1 MASAKQL
8 AANRANS
15 QKSTGPVTDAGKLNS
30 RCNAVKHGLTGHTVL
45 RTPEQDAAY
54 NTYRARLYP
63 DLAPAN
69 AIELDFAERIIYDSW
84 RIHRASAIE
93 SNLFALVDHISP
105 EDALNEA
112 HAFQVNEKSI
122 ALLSLYQ
129 QRLQRGTHRD
139 LEVLRKMQKER
150 KSQPH
155 PNPQML
161 SASVQ
166 LRRSERGCACPAIG
180 SVCPEPPQPSSP
192 PPVQLR
198 RGERGRACPANDPEN
213 MAA

>member
-8 AANRANS
+8 AANRANAA
-15 QKSTGPVTDAGKLNS
+15 KSTGPITEAGKLNS
-30 RCNAVKHGLTGHTVL
+30 RRNAVKHGLTGHTVL
-45 RTPEQDAAY
+45 RTPEQDATY

-69 AIELDFAERIIYDSW
+69 AMELDFAERIIYDSW

-93 SNLFALVDHISP
+93 SNLYALVADISE

-129 QRLQRGTHRD
+129 QRLQRSSTKISPCSVRCRRNAN
-139 LEVLRKMQKER
+139 LSRNLY
-150 KSQPH
+150 
-155 PNPQML
+155 PQML
-161 SASVQ
+161 SFVGASAAARAPQ
-166 LRRSERGCACPAIG
+166 LAPFVPSLRQPLPRRRLHP
-180 SVCPEPPQPSSP
+180 
-192 PPVQLR
+192 
-198 RGERGRACPANDPEN
+198 
-213 MAA
+213 